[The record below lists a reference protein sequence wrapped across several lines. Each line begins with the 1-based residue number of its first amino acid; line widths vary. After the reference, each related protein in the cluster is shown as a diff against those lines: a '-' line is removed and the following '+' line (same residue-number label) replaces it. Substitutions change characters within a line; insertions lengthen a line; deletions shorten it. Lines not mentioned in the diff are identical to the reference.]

1 MPGSR
6 EPKRIPVGEKLIA
19 GDPVRYAF
27 VMAKSS
33 SGSPRVAPR
42 ALIVIGGAALGAFW
56 GFVMWGITTLAGQD
70 SGPRGLAYLML
81 TTAMI
86 GCGVAAF
93 FGAFGARKRG
103 ERITPKVRRKP

>member
-1 MPGSR
+1 MTPTPPR
-6 EPKRIPVGEKLIA
+6 RAVFRPVALR
-19 GDPVRYAF
+19 P
-27 VMAKSS
+27 MAKSS
-33 SGSPRVAPR
+33 SSGQKRVAPR
-42 ALIVIGGAALGAFW
+42 ALIVLGGAALGAFW

-70 SGPRGLAYLML
+70 SGLRGLTYLML

-103 ERITPKVRRKP
+103 ERVTPRFRRKS